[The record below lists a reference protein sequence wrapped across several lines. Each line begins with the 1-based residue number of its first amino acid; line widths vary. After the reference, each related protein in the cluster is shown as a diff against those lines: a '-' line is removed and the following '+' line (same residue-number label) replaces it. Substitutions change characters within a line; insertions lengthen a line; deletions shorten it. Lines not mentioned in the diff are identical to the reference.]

1 MVKVSVETSW
11 IGDDT
16 STVGLK
22 LLKTGP
28 VNVGHA
34 TKLWSLKKKWVE
46 KHRINKQKK
55 LMTEGMMDDGQREN
69 KISKIKL
76 MT

>member
-34 TKLWSLKKKWVE
+34 SKLWSLKNVSKK
-46 KHRINKQKK
+46 RINKQKK
-55 LMTEGMMDDGQREN
+55 LMTKGITDDGQRQN
-69 KISKIKL
+69 KISKIKF